1 MPTDSGTPHHYPHIV
16 NLSKLPDVVSLEIRR
31 RHFDRPRR
39 VTRKGVDRFVS
50 DAIEFE
56 VRISEAFPIR
66 ALGPAL
72 WVGDEPLTSADADG
86 LTYHFF
92 AFDPE
97 KLKPNAPIS
106 LGWNSPSEGRKDTPY
121 RFTMPAAPRP

>member
-1 MPTDSGTPHHYPHIV
+1 MPIDSGTPHHYPHIV

-31 RHFDRPRR
+31 RHFERPRR
-39 VTRKGVDRFVS
+39 VTSKGVDRFVS

-56 VRISEAFPIR
+56 VRVSEPFPSR

-72 WVGDEPLTSADADG
+72 WVGDEPLTSADVDG

-92 AFDPE
+92 AFEPE
-97 KLKPNAPIS
+97 RLRPGAPIS
-106 LGWNSPSEGRKDTPY
+106 LGWSSPSEARKQTSHQ
-121 RFTMPAAPRP
+121 FTMPAVPR

>member
-1 MPTDSGTPHHYPHIV
+1 MPIDSGTPHHYPHIV
-16 NLSKLPDVVSLEIRR
+16 DLSKLPDVVSLDIRR
-31 RHFDRPRR
+31 RHFERPRR

-56 VRISEAFPIR
+56 VRVSEPFPIR

-72 WVGDEPLTSADADG
+72 WVGDEPLTSADVDG

-92 AFDPE
+92 AFEPDR
-97 KLKPNAPIS
+97 LKPNATIS
-106 LGWNSPSEGRKDTPY
+106 LGWSSPNEARKQTPY
-121 RFTMPAAPRP
+121 QFTMPALPR